1 MNGGKTGLL
10 LLRLIFLSVLVWVLA
25 YVPNAWAHESRPA
38 YLEITETAP
47 DRYSV
52 LWRTPI
58 MSGIRLPVALKFPHD
73 VRNVT
78 GPTVQELTD
87 SLVERRGIEEG
98 GTGVAGNEIE
108 FVGLQA

>member
-52 LWRTPI
+52 L
-58 MSGIRLPVALKFPHD
+58 
-73 VRNVT
+73 
-78 GPTVQELTD
+78 
-87 SLVERRGIEEG
+87 
-98 GTGVAGNEIE
+98 
-108 FVGLQA
+108 